1 LTTGRHPAPIILADA
16 PQSHLAFQEA
26 LMHTFTGWLTRAVV
40 VVAVGLSFGLG
51 GVVDRALAQSDTM
64 KKDEM
69 MKKDDMM
76 KGEMKKDDQMMK
88 KDEMMKSDM
97 KKDQM
102 MKDDKTMKKDDA
114 MMEKKQ

>member
-1 LTTGRHPAPIILADA
+1 MILADA
-16 PQSHLAFQEA
+16 PQSHLAFREA
-26 LMHTFTGWLTRAVV
+26 EMHTFMGWVTRAVV
-40 VVAVGLSFGLG
+40 VVAVGLSCGLG
-51 GVVDRALAQSDTM
+51 GAVDSALAQSDTM

-76 KGEMKKDDQMMK
+76 KGEMKKDDKMMN
-88 KDEMMKSDM
+88 KDEMMKGDM

-102 MKDDKTMKKDDA
+102 MKDDTMKKDDA